1 MLNRNPVLNN
11 KPKDFI
17 VWDPKYRVGIPVID
31 AQHEHLVKLCNE
43 FYMSLLKNNDSE
55 GYQKLVKETLQTC
68 LDYAGTHFRE
78 EERLMTA
85 SKFDGYRQHKASHEA
100 FTEKCKITWL
110 GIDKLPVAEAIK
122 FAHFLRDWIHNHI
135 AHEDRLY
142 IPALVEFLKKNTSK
156 TE

>member
-31 AQHEHLVKLCNE
+31 AQHKHLVKLCNE